1 MFIPETLLMELFVTL
16 TGIFLGTLAAFGV
29 DRFNEK
35 QKKKKMAQIILH
47 SLKKELTENYNILR
61 TVMDEY
67 VHTPWGKS
75 FYPSTISWE
84 TAIASGDLPDI
95 IGFELTDAISLQYS
109 LFYKSRY
116 YVDLLTKLWFA
127 PETIPGYA
135 KKREGFNTAILE
147 SLRSAEF
154 RHRELMA
161 QIEGSLR

>member
-1 MFIPETLLMELFVTL
+1 MYIPENLLMELAVTL

-29 DRFNEK
+29 DRFSER

-47 SLKKELTENYNILR
+47 SLKKELTENHSIIR
-61 TVMDEY
+61 AVMNEY

-75 FYPSTISWE
+75 FYLSTISWE
-84 TAIASGDLPDI
+84 TALASGDLPDI
-95 IGFELTDAISLQYS
+95 IGFELTDAISIQYS
-109 LFYKSRY
+109 LFYKARY

-147 SLRSAEF
+147 SLRNAEN
-154 RHRELMA
+154 RYREITA
-161 QIEGSLR
+161 QIDESLR

>member
-1 MFIPETLLMELFVTL
+1 MYIPENLIMELAVTL

-29 DRFNEK
+29 DRFSER

-47 SLKKELTENYNILR
+47 SLKKELTENYNIMR
-61 TVMDEY
+61 GVMDEY

-75 FYPSTISWE
+75 FYVSTISWE
-84 TAIASGDLPDI
+84 TALASGDLPDI

-109 LFYKSRY
+109 LLYKARY

-127 PETIPGYA
+127 PETIPGY
-135 KKREGFNTAILE
+135 KNKREGFNTAILE

-154 RHRELMA
+154 RHREIIA
-161 QIEGSLR
+161 QIDQNLR